1 MRLRFPFL
9 SLLPAAGIALGL
21 GAMAFGGYLVWRFM
35 NPPVAPVLVA
45 EPEAGCD
52 LHRGPC
58 AAALPGGGRLT
69 LAITPRP
76 IPLIEPLALEVR
88 VDSAAASK
96 VEVDF
101 SSPDMYMGYNRHALN
116 AVSAGVY
123 AGKAVLPVCTRTRM
137 AWRARVVADTERGRV
152 SVPFTFVTDPAASP
166 RS

>member
-21 GAMAFGGYLVWRFM
+21 GAMAFGSYLVWRFV
-35 NPPVAPVLVA
+35 NPPVTPMVMV
-45 EPEAGCD
+45 EPETGCD

-58 AAALPGGGRLT
+58 AATLPGGGRLT

-88 VDSAAASK
+88 VDGTTARS

-101 SSPDMYMGYNRHALN
+101 SSPDMYMGYNRHALD
-116 AVSAGVY
+116 AARAGVY

-137 AWRARVVADTERGRV
+137 AWRARVVADTEHGRV
-152 SVPFTFVTDPAASP
+152 YVPFTFVTDPAGP